1 MLTQQQIDFIVNIL
15 SERAI
20 ELRGK
25 VGTEFTQAQL
35 VEIIRILRSPP
46 LSQRIVDNKQS
57 IEC

>member
-1 MLTQQQIDFIVNIL
+1 MLTQQQIDFVINIL

-35 VEIIRILRSPP
+35 AEIIRILRSPP
-46 LSQRIVDNKQS
+46 LSQRIVDNK
-57 IEC
+57 